1 MTDYAVRI
9 RQPDKNRSSFLD
21 TWSTEE
27 LAKKRLR
34 AYIEERNGIIQTSN
48 RSGSF
53 FDKETGRVVEVYIEA
68 VYW

>member
-21 TWSTEE
+21 TWATEE

-34 AYIEERNGIIQTSN
+34 SYIEERGGIVQASN

-53 FDKETGRVVEVYIEA
+53 FDKETRRVVEVYIEA
-68 VYW
+68 IHW